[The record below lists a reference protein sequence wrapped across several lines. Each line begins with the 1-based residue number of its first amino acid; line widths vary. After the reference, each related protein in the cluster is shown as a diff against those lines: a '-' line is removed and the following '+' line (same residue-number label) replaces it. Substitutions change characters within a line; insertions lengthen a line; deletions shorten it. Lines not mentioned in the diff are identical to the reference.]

1 MTTTT
6 MRTTVLEGKVDPL
19 PALLAMAV
27 TAVVLLEAAS
37 VQVLMLT
44 LVSVQVLMLTLVSV
58 QVLMLTLVPLK
69 VARVLVARKGW
80 EVAGGAMRGHT
91 VTRRWHTKLFG

>member
-27 TAVVLLEAAS
+27 TAVVLLEAA
-37 VQVLMLT
+37 
-44 LVSVQVLMLTLVSV
+44 SVQVLMLTLVSV